1 MKKTHSY
8 AKNIRREI
16 FGSFGRF
23 FSIFAIVA
31 LGTGFFAGLTA
42 TSPDMLDSVDAY
54 YDENKIADIEVIS
67 SLGLTHADADAL
79 RGMDGISQVS
89 PIYRTDALVD
99 YAGDQVLAA
108 RLATRFV
115 TFAFFEQSS

>member
-16 FGSFGRF
+16 CGSFGRF

-67 SLGLTHADADAL
+67 
-79 RGMDGISQVS
+79 
-89 PIYRTDALVD
+89 
-99 YAGDQVLAA
+99 
-108 RLATRFV
+108 
-115 TFAFFEQSS
+115 